1 MLPFVFIL
9 IACGAASGFHGLVS
23 SGTTA
28 KQLDKETH
36 ARPIGYGGMIGES
49 LLGLL
54 AVLACTAGFASPQEW
69 HSHYASFN
77 AAKGLATKLGGFIEG
92 TTSFLAALGLP
103 ADLASA
109 IIAMVVVSFALTTL
123 DSATRLLR
131 FNLEE
136 LLGPLKVPG
145 IRNRFISSLMAC
157 GVIAF
162 FAFYEVDGKP
172 AALALWALFGTT
184 NQLLA
189 GLTLLM
195 VTLYLKRR
203 GKPVWFTGIPAVFM
217 MGSTLVSMV
226 VNLRHFVLG
235 PKPDYLL
242 GTMGG
247 ILFLLGCWLVVEAVL
262 VFTDGG
268 ARSDDEDSPNEGG
281 PVSSSKDV

>member
-1 MLPFVFIL
+1 
-9 IACGAASGFHGLVS
+9 
-23 SGTTA
+23 
-28 KQLDKETH
+28 
-36 ARPIGYGGMIGES
+36 MIGES

-69 HSHYASFN
+69 HNHYASFSV
-77 AAKGLATKLGGFIEG
+77 AKGLATKLGGFIEG

-103 ADLASA
+103 TDLAAA

-131 FNLEE
+131 FNIEE
-136 LLGPLKVPG
+136 IFGPLKVPLVT
-145 IRNRFISSLMAC
+145 NRYISSLVAC

-203 GKPVWFTGIPAVFM
+203 GKPVWYTGLPALFM

-226 VNLRHFVLG
+226 INLQHFVFG

-242 GTMGG
+242 GTVGG
-247 ILFLLGCWLVVEAVL
+247 ILFLLGCWLVVEAFL
-262 VFTDGG
+262 VFREKAPTL
-268 ARSDDEDSPNEGG
+268 EDTA
-281 PVSSSKDV
+281 